1 MKIFTKQEKLLIR
14 ILLTAAAVGIIIG
27 SLKSVFNHSENDI
40 ERELSGNTSLTIT
53 VVDSSIGSVMD
64 AEKAYQENTSTLN
77 VSITNINTANKNE
90 LMSLPNIGTVKVEE
104 IIRFSEEYGKFMTVD
119 DLLKVSGIGPK
130 TLEKLK
136 PFVTI

>member
-40 ERELSGNTSLTIT
+40 ERELSGNTLLTIT

-64 AEKAYQENTSTLN
+64 AEKVYQENTSTLN

-104 IIRFSEEYGKFMTVD
+104 IIRFREEYGKFMTVD

>member
-1 MKIFTKQEKLLIR
+1 MKIFTKKEKLLIR

-64 AEKAYQENTSTLN
+64 AKKVYQENTSTLN

-104 IIRFSEEYGKFMTVD
+104 IIRFREKYGKFMKVD
-119 DLLKVSGIGPK
+119 DLLKVSGIEPK

>member
-1 MKIFTKQEKLLIR
+1 MKIFTKKEKLLIR

-40 ERELSGNTSLTIT
+40 KRELSGNTSLTTT

-64 AEKAYQENTSTLN
+64 AEKVYQENTSTLN

-90 LMSLPNIGTVKVEE
+90 LMFLPNIGIVKVEE
-104 IIRFSEEYGKFMTVD
+104 IIRFREKYGKFMKVD
-119 DLLKVSGIGPK
+119 DLLKVSGIEPK

>member
-1 MKIFTKQEKLLIR
+1 
-14 ILLTAAAVGIIIG
+14 
-27 SLKSVFNHSENDI
+27 
-40 ERELSGNTSLTIT
+40 
-53 VVDSSIGSVMD
+53 MD
-64 AEKAYQENTSTLN
+64 AEKVYQENTSTLN

-104 IIRFSEEYGKFMTVD
+104 IIRFREEYGKFMTVD

>member
-14 ILLTAAAVGIIIG
+14 ILLTATAVGIIIG

-64 AEKAYQENTSTLN
+64 AKKVYQENTSTLN

-104 IIRFSEEYGKFMTVD
+104 IIRFREEYGKFMTVD
-119 DLLKVSGIGPK
+119 DLLKVSGIEPK

>member
-1 MKIFTKQEKLLIR
+1 MKIFTKKEKLLIR

-64 AEKAYQENTSTLN
+64 AKKVYQENTSTLN

-90 LMSLPNIGTVKVEE
+90 LM
-104 IIRFSEEYGKFMTVD
+104 
-119 DLLKVSGIGPK
+119 
-130 TLEKLK
+130 
-136 PFVTI
+136 